1 MIYLLDTNICIQHLN
16 QRSNPVT
23 ERLRKIPETEI
34 ALCSVVRAELYYGA
48 MKSRHPE
55 QTLFKQRAFVER
67 FHSFPF
73 DDGAALVYGQI
84 RADLERAGQT
94 IGANDLMIAA
104 IALANNLVLITLN
117 AREFGRIAALTL
129 EDWQDEN

>member
-1 MIYLLDTNICIQHLN
+1 MIYPLDTNTCIRHLN
-16 QRSNPVT
+16 QRSSSVT
-23 ERLRKIPETEI
+23 ERLRELPENEI

-55 QTLFKQRAFVER
+55 QTLLKQRAFVDR

-73 DDGAALVYGQI
+73 DDDAALVYGRI
-84 RADLERAGQT
+84 RAELERVGQT

-104 IALANNLVLITLN
+104 IALLHNLTLVTHN
-117 AREFGRIAALTL
+117 VREFERIPALTV
-129 EDWQDEN
+129 EDWQGED